1 MVSRGMV
8 RAAMVVGLYQLRLL
22 MTINNSSSS
31 IMFLWKTR
39 PPNPNPPPPPP
50 RRQSLRSNPRDRE
63 ADAAFFVHKIDQR
76 KPMS

>member
-39 PPNPNPPPPPP
+39 SPNPNPPPP